1 MRPPNFTRHAQALLA
16 VLIAGAAA
24 CAAPPQRA
32 EESAVARG
40 KAPVDDRVRLAQLE
54 RDVNALVKTQGCAT
68 VGTCRSAPVGW
79 RGCGGPRAYVV
90 YCAATTDTMA
100 LFAKLEELK
109 QAEMAYNQKSGLMS
123 TCEMRLAPTVSLQGG
138 RCKESP

>member
-1 MRPPNFTRHAQALLA
+1 MRPPNITLRAQALIGAMLA
-16 VLIAGAAA
+16 VAAA
-24 CAAPPQRA
+24 CAAPQQRA
-32 EESAVARG
+32 EESANARG

-54 RDVNALVKTQGCAT
+54 RDVNTLVKTNGCAT
-68 VGTCRSAPVGW
+68 VGACRTAPMGW

-109 QAEMAYNQKSGLMS
+109 QAEMAYNQKSGMMS
-123 TCEMRLAPTVSLQGG
+123 TCEMRLAPTVSLQAG